1 MGSTEAHM
9 LLIRDLSRRANE
21 MIIDSSRT
29 AGLESTSVLKGSLL
43 PPFLSLPVPP
53 TLGSQPGH
61 RN

>member
-1 MGSTEAHM
+1 MGSAEVHM
-9 LLIRDLSRRANE
+9 LLIWDLSRHANE

-29 AGLESTSVLKGSLL
+29 AGLESTAVLRGSPLL
-43 PPFLSLPVPP
+43 PFLRLPVPP